1 MRFHHFPEI
10 VNIDWEEVEVG
21 WGRGVEGER
30 EEGGSQPV
38 SGGKKMQLTFPFSA
52 QKRNSREQRYLGG
65 LADEFIILKN
75 I

>member
-21 WGRGVEGER
+21 GGEEWREKGRR
-30 EEGGSQPV
+30 EEARQWVGE
-38 SGGKKMQLTFPFSA
+38 KMQLTFPFSA
-52 QKRNSREQRYLGG
+52 QKRNSQEQRYLSG
-65 LADEFIILKN
+65 LANEFIILKN